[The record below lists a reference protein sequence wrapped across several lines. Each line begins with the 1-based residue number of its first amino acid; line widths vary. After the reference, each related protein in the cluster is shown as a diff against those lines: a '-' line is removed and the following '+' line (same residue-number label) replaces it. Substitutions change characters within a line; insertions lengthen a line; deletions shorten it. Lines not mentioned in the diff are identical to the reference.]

1 MGVGVMAYNKVRHV
15 RCAGLRKLSLLRPCA
30 RRYVA
35 EKTGAPMAKYEIPLD
50 VIHRYGPFEE
60 FKQDGS
66 IVSVELANGRIFHK
80 VLLVYPN
87 EVFSVQ
93 GEKEM
98 PFESGEVVRVFQTEE
113 DLATRSSSNWVF
125 FGA

>member
-1 MGVGVMAYNKVRHV
+1 MA
-15 RCAGLRKLSLLRPCA
+15 
-30 RRYVA
+30 
-35 EKTGAPMAKYEIPLD
+35 TYEIPMD
-50 VIHRYGPFEE
+50 VIHRYGPFDE
-60 FKQDGS
+60 FKQNGS
-66 IVSVELANGRIFHK
+66 IVSVELANGKIIHK

-93 GEKEM
+93 DEKEM
-98 PFESGEVVRVFQTEE
+98 PFDSGEVVRVFQTEE

>member
-1 MGVGVMAYNKVRHV
+1 MPNKRLKH
-15 RCAGLRKLSLLRPCA
+15 RGLRPLDSQQVA
-30 RRYVA
+30 RRLGDSYVA

>member
-1 MGVGVMAYNKVRHV
+1 
-15 RCAGLRKLSLLRPCA
+15 
-30 RRYVA
+30 
-35 EKTGAPMAKYEIPLD
+35 MAKYEIPMD
-50 VIHRYGPFEE
+50 VIRRYGPFEE
-60 FKQDGS
+60 FKQNGS
-66 IVSVELANGRIFHK
+66 IVSVELANGRTIHK

-98 PFESGEVVRVFQTEE
+98 PFNPNEVVRVFQTEE
-113 DLATRSSSNWVF
+113 DLVTRSSSSWVF